1 MIIVGYYEEK
11 SKYCSPTMWQRLA
24 IMFGAELHLINEHHR
39 KGFQNLQGV
48 LDMYSHRPWV
58 RLTPHDG
65 EMLQDFQHPED
76 DQVVY
81 FVGPDAQPCPPIP
94 GAYDVTLP
102 ADRELHAFTAMAIT
116 MWDRKLYN
124 GLRIRK

>member
-11 SKYCSPTMWQRLA
+11 SKFCHPTMWQRLA
-24 IMFGAELHLINEHHR
+24 DMFEAELHLINLHHR
-39 KGFQNLQGV
+39 KGFQDLQGV

-58 RLTPHDG
+58 RLTPHG
-65 EMLQDFQHPED
+65 KVMLQDFLHPQD

-81 FVGPDAQPCPPIP
+81 FVGPDTLPCPPIP

-102 ADRELHAFTAMAIT
+102 AKLEIHAFTAMSIAL
-116 MWDRKLYN
+116 WDR
-124 GLRIRK
+124 RINT